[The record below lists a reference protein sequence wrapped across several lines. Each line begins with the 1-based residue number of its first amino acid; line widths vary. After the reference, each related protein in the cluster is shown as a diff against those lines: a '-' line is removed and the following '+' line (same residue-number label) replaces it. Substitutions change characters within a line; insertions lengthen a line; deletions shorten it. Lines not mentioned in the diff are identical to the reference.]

1 MRGLPVAV
9 IGIGQSGGDDDDL
22 AFFHQ
27 PSLTVMSLT
36 TQIGQQ
42 IRTADAGTLAR
53 ALQAS
58 RDDTLA
64 TFAVFAAA
72 LPDLSVPHRSTF
84 NPPLWE
90 LGHIGWFQEYWT
102 SRNPHRGLGAKADP
116 AGSRSA
122 GVRGDADALYNS
134 SEVHHA
140 SRWQLDL
147 PTVEDTRCDLRQ
159 QLARTLDIL
168 SRSPSDDD
176 ALYFSRLTLLHED
189 MHHEAALYAA
199 QALDIAISD
208 PRWQA
213 AGHPDP
219 VRQLSFSRSDWT
231 SGRLPERG
239 LAFDNE
245 LGEHTTALPAFQ
257 IDDRVASW
265 AEFLPFID
273 AGGYQDPTWWSP
285 VGRAWLIESGQTGPL
300 YLRKQSSGW
309 QQRRYGQWT
318 AMDMTLP
325 ASHLTL
331 FEAQAWC
338 RWAGRRMPREAEWER
353 AAIEGIGD
361 FAWGSVWE
369 WTDSC
374 FLPYPGF
381 VAHPYRDFSQP
392 WFATSEQSVDL
403 CLSQQARQVL
413 RGASFMTQPRMR
425 HPHYRNFFP
434 PTRHDVATG
443 FRSCAVC

>member
-1 MRGLPVAV
+1 MRGLPIAV
-9 IGIGQSGGDDDDL
+9 IGIGQRRGDDDDV
-22 AFFHQ
+22 AFFH
-27 PSLTVMSLT
+27 PLTLTAMSLT
-36 TQIGQQ
+36 SPIGQQ
-42 IRTADAGTLAR
+42 IRTADADTMAF

-72 LPDLSVPHRSTF
+72 LPDLSVPYRSTF

-102 SRNPHRGLGAKADP
+102 SRNPQHGRGTTADP
-116 AGSRSA
+116 ALSRSA
-122 GVRGDADALYNS
+122 GVRCDADALYNS

-140 SRWQLDL
+140 SRWQLNL
-147 PTVEDTRCDLRQ
+147 PAVKDTRRDLRQ

-168 SRSPSDDD
+168 SRSPADDD

-189 MHHEAALYAA
+189 MHHEAALYVA

-213 AGHPDP
+213 TGHPDP
-219 VRQLSFSRSDWT
+219 VRQLAFSCSDRT
-231 SGRLPERG
+231 TGRPPERG
-239 LAFDNE
+239 FAFDNE
-245 LGEHTTALPAFQ
+245 LGEHTIALPAFQ
-257 IDDRVASW
+257 IDDRVISW

-273 AGGYQDPTWWSP
+273 AGGYQDPGWWSP
-285 VGRAWLIESGQTGPL
+285 VGRAWLIESGQTSPL
-300 YLRKQSSGW
+300 YLRKQSHGW

-318 AMDMTLP
+318 AIDTTFA

-338 RWAGRRMPREAEWER
+338 RWAGRRLPLEAEWER
-353 AAIEGIGD
+353 AAIERVDD

-369 WTDSC
+369 WTDTP

-381 VAHPYRDFSQP
+381 IAHPYRDYSQP
-392 WFATSEQSVDL
+392 WFATPQQSEDISP
-403 CLSQQARQVL
+403 SGQARQVL

-443 FRSCAVC
+443 FRSCAV